1 MLFIKILRKLD
12 YWVSSL
18 SQHLLLVCGIL
29 ILLMAFLSTF
39 GVIMRHSAG
48 AEPYS
53 YEFSSMFLLF
63 GGVLAVAG
71 VEFLDQH
78 VRNDILAS
86 RFPRTMKIIVIN
98 IISPLLAMTFCTV
111 LIWKSMDNALYALD
125 IGQTSQSTWRIP
137 IAPVKLVIPAGFIL
151 LEIILFSKFV
161 KGINYLRG
169 GQTPEETGE
178 TG

>member
-12 YWVSSL
+12 GWISNL
-18 SQHLLLVCGIL
+18 SQHLLLICGIL

-39 GVIMRHSAG
+39 GVIMRHTAG

-53 YEFSSMFLLF
+53 YEFSAMFLLF

-98 IISPLLAMTFCTV
+98 IIAPLLAMTFCTV
-111 LIWKSMDNALYALD
+111 LTWKSMDNALYALS

-151 LEIILFSKFV
+151 LEIILFSKLI

-169 GQTPEETGE
+169 GQTPEETAD

>member
-1 MLFIKILRKLD
+1 
-12 YWVSSL
+12 
-18 SQHLLLVCGIL
+18 
-29 ILLMAFLSTF
+29 
-39 GVIMRHSAG
+39 MRHTAG

-53 YEFSSMFLLF
+53 YEFSAMFLLF

-98 IISPLLAMTFCTV
+98 IIAPLLAMTFCTV
-111 LIWKSMDNALYALD
+111 LTWKSMDNALYALS

-151 LEIILFSKFV
+151 LEIILFSKLI

-169 GQTPEETGE
+169 GQTPEETAD

>member
-1 MLFIKILRKLD
+1 LFIKILRKLD
-12 YWVSSL
+12 YWIGSL

-29 ILLMAFLSTF
+29 VLLMAFLSTF

-53 YEFSSMFLLF
+53 YEFSTMFLLF
-63 GGVLAVAG
+63 SGVLAVAG

-78 VRNDILAS
+78 VRNDLLAS

-111 LIWKSMDNALYALD
+111 LIWKSMDNALYALS

-161 KGINYLRG
+161 KGINLLRG

>member
-12 YWVSSL
+12 GWVGSL
-18 SQHLLLVCGIL
+18 TQHLLLICGIL
-29 ILLMAFLSTF
+29 VLIMSFLSTF
-39 GVIMRHSAG
+39 GVIMRHTAG

-63 GGVLAVAG
+63 SGVLAVAG

-78 VRNDILAS
+78 VRNDLLAS

-111 LIWKSMDNALYALD
+111 LIWKSMDNALYALQ

-137 IAPVKLVIPAGFIL
+137 IAPVKLIIPIGFIL
-151 LEIILFSKFV
+151 LEIILFSKFI
-161 KGINYLRG
+161 KGIGYLRG
-169 GQTPEETGE
+169 GRPPEETAE